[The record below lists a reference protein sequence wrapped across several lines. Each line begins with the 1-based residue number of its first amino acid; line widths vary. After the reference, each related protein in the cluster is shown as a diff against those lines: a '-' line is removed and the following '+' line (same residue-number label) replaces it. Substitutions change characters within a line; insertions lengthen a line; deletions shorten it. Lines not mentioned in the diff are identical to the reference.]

1 VVYVQVKE
9 NGLMTGNR
17 SEDTREAIRE
27 AAKSLFTEQGF
38 DATGV
43 RDIAAAA
50 GVNPALVI
58 RYFGSK
64 TALFVEVVSPSEAT
78 ADVFATPID
87 GIGHAVARW
96 AFQARRGSLDPLAAL
111 LGASQNPDV
120 RARIGDYLFTGL
132 TNRIVSELDVPDAPL
147 RAHLFATQLLGLL
160 VMLALELDPQLTDF
174 ADETLVQLYG
184 DGLQSALNR

>member
-1 VVYVQVKE
+1 
-9 NGLMTGNR
+9 MTGNR

-27 AAKSLFTEQGF
+27 AAKRLFTEHGL

-43 RDIAAAA
+43 RDIAAEA

-78 ADVFATPID
+78 SEVFATPID
-87 GIGHAVARW
+87 SIGHAVARW

-111 LGASQNPDV
+111 LGASQSSEV
-120 RARIGDYLFTGL
+120 RTRIGDYLFTGL
-132 TNRIVSELDVPDAPL
+132 TNRLLTELETPDAEL
-147 RAHLFATQLLGLL
+147 RAHLFSTQLLGLL
-160 VMLALELDPQLTDF
+160 VVLALNLDPQLTNF
-174 ADETLVQLYG
+174 AEETLVQLYG

>member
-1 VVYVQVKE
+1 
-9 NGLMTGNR
+9 MTGNR

-27 AAKSLFTEQGF
+27 AAKRLFTEQGL

-78 ADVFATPID
+78 SDVFATPIER
-87 GIGHAVARW
+87 IGHAVAKW
-96 AFQARRGSLDPLAAL
+96 AFQARQGSLDPLAAL

-120 RARIGDYLFTGL
+120 RARIGQYLFTGL
-132 TNRIVSELDVPDAPL
+132 TNRLLTELHTPDAEL

-160 VMLALELDPQLTDF
+160 VMLALNLDPRL
-174 ADETLVQLYG
+174 ADIPEDDLICIYG
-184 DGLQSALNR
+184 DALQNVLTR